1 MPIDGILKKYLTL
14 TALQALFRFA
24 ATRYMYNWVTS
35 LVAYIIRITL
45 EFVQN
50 SVMGKQMTS
59 KENHQSHPTIKTKKI
74 KKIRR

>member
-1 MPIDGILKKYLTL
+1 MPIDVILKKYLTL

-24 ATRYMYNWVTS
+24 ATRYMHNWVTS

-59 KENHQSHPTIKTKKI
+59 TGESPITPHHKNQEN
-74 KKIRR
+74 

>member
-1 MPIDGILKKYLTL
+1 MPIDGILKKYPTL

-59 KENHQSHPTIKTKKI
+59 TGESPITPHHKNQEN
-74 KKIRR
+74 

>member
-35 LVAYIIRITL
+35 LVAYIIRINL

-59 KENHQSHPTIKTKKI
+59 TGESPIIPHHKNQEN
-74 KKIRR
+74 